1 MPKIAI
7 LEIYLRNVLD
17 YELSSNCK
25 EWIKTSD
32 NPFLLAKINEF
43 KDKDSLEPH
52 QILSRLS
59 LGVVAKLIISYK
71 VQNKILDL
79 RAFDFRKYSSSNRNF
94 FIYENTKQGFDNIDK
109 VNIVLN
115 LLHTLRNSS
124 LLLKK
129 V

>member
-59 LGVVAKLIISYK
+59 LGAVAKLIISYK

-124 LLLKK
+124 LLLK
-129 V
+129 

>member
-124 LLLKK
+124 LLLK
-129 V
+129 